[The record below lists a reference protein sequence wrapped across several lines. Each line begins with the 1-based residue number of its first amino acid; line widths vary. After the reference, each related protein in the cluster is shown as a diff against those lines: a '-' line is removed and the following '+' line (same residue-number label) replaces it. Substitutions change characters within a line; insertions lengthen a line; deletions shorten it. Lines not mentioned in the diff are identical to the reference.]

1 MRLRSE
7 RGFMK
12 KGKHILLGLLL
23 SFSLLVG
30 AGAAFSSNNDATS
43 VNASDDETFLRSLP
57 TRGLTGDPI
66 LTDSVAQTY
75 YQNISTSSTGDTL
88 KTELYNLIHPKK
100 CSTAYG
106 SIWNYLPYCDAF
118 KPDDSSNDQIT
129 AFYRGTGGSR
139 SAMNKEHVWPNS
151 RGGGSIEGDPHMV
164 RPTFTND
171 NSSRGNDFYNES
183 PTSYDPNEFNA
194 PQYRG
199 ICARII
205 FYCAVQEKDKLSL
218 VDKTTDGTVT
228 TKTGTMGKLSTL
240 LKWNLEYPVDSTEIL
255 RNQVLSGQ
263 RTVKGKS
270 WSFNRNPFIDDRSY
284 ACRIWGNTN
293 DATKEIC
300 KASTATKPTSISLN
314 KISASVQEGQTLQ
327 LSVSSVTPSDASTDV
342 TWTSSNTSVAT
353 VSSTGLVTGK
363 AKSSTPVTIT
373 ATSALDT
380 SVKATCSVTVTE
392 PTPVNLTSISVSAG
406 STTLGLN
413 KTTTVSVTTN
423 PSYIYP
429 AASISFTSS
438 NTSIATVDSSSG
450 LVTGKAVGEATIT
463 ATATQGS
470 ITKTATV
477 KITVQESSIIES
489 NTYEEVT
496 STPTDWEGNYLIAY
510 KNGTSATVLDSSST
524 ASDKSK
530 ATFSATITNNKITC
544 TENKYFTIE
553 STGSNVYSVKGQNGL
568 YYGHKSGNSNT
579 LDASSTAYECTMSTS
594 GIGCDGRTLK
604 WNSGA
609 SCFRFYSSGQTSITL
624 FKAVDDGSSTVTP
637 SLSLNKSSA
646 TLEIGETTTITATA
660 SNGTGNIAWETSD
673 SSVASLSATSGT
685 SVTVTANKAGSATI
699 TATYSGIS
707 KTCAITVNGSSGG
720 GDTPSTSS
728 GMKEAYEAAAALSSG
743 STTSKSYTFTG
754 IVIGTVGNSFYV
766 QDGSYGMYVYNKQVA
781 SIAAGKEITVE
792 STLQNYNGILETKSI
807 TSAALTNNE
816 GYIEPVTVT
825 SYDNLQTY
833 NQSILANLTSGLVT
847 EKVSAGVS
855 GKSGKDWKIKVNL
868 GGNDITV
875 FANKYVSNM
884 DNLNVIYNDLNI
896 GDYISI
902 EKMVTS
908 YYNGELQLTLTEQS
922 TLSIGYTLNAFCEE
936 FLNNMYC
943 AASGMTPPTF
953 ATGYSW
959 AKFKELYQALTSA
972 DQSELTNAT
981 ANEDS
986 ELLKEQVAARYDYV
1000 VAKYAYENFMSRSIS
1015 HFIGNRVSIFG
1026 ENSNE
1031 ILVIL
1036 VTSFVALTSIGAF
1049 VIIRKRKVN

>member
-1 MRLRSE
+1 
-7 RGFMK
+7 MK
-12 KGKHILLGLLL
+12 KGKHILVGLLL

-30 AGAAFSSNNDATS
+30 AGAAYSSSKDATS

-75 YQNISTSSTGDTL
+75 YKDISTTSTGDAL

-118 KPDDSSNDQIT
+118 KPDDASNDQIT

-139 SAMNKEHVWPNS
+139 GAMNKEHVWPNS

-164 RPTFTND
+164 RPTFTAD
-171 NSSRGNDFYNES
+171 NSSRGNAFYNEGQN
-183 PTSYDPNEFNA
+183 YDPNEFNA

-205 FYCAVQEKDKLSL
+205 FYCAVQEKSKLSL
-218 VDKTTDGTVT
+218 VDKTTDSTVST
-228 TKTGTMGKLSTL
+228 STGTMGKLSTL
-240 LKWNLEYPVDSTEIL
+240 LKWNLDYPVDSTEIL
-255 RNQVLSGQ
+255 RNQVLSGE

-270 WSFNRNPFIDDRSY
+270 WNFNRNPFIDDRSY

-314 KISASVQEGQTLQ
+314 KTSASVQEGQTLQ

-438 NTSIATVDSSSG
+438 NTSIATVDNSSG

-470 ITKTATV
+470 IIKTASV
-477 KITVQESSIIES
+477 KITVSESTET
-489 NTYEEVT
+489 TYTKVT
-496 STPTDWEGNYLIAY
+496 SALSDYSGDYLLVAESANKALDGSVALTKSNSGNQFAVTISNNSITGDYDAKKFTLE
-510 KNGTSATVLDSSST
+510 KNGSNYSLKSAEGHYYGASSSGNFDSSTSKRSQT
-524 ASDKSK
+524 VSISDSNMVLKDGSLTLRYNAS
-530 ATFSATITNNKITC
+530 
-544 TENKYFTIE
+544 
-553 STGSNVYSVKGQNGL
+553 
-568 YYGHKSGNSNT
+568 H
-579 LDASSTAYECTMSTS
+579 
-594 GIGCDGRTLK
+594 
-604 WNSGA
+604 
-609 SCFRFYSSGQTSITL
+609 FRFYSNSSQGDPVS
-624 FKAVDDGSSTVTP
+624 FYKATNGGSSTVTP

-646 TLEIGETTTITATA
+646 TLEIDETTTITATA
-660 SNGTGNIAWETSD
+660 SNGTGSVTWATSD

-720 GDTPSTSS
+720 GEDTPTTSS
-728 GMKEAYEAAAALSSG
+728 GMKEAYEAAANLSTG
-743 STTSKSYTFTG
+743 GVTSDSYTFTG
-754 IVIGTVGNSFYV
+754 IVIGTVGYSFYV

-781 SIAAGKEITVE
+781 SIAAGKEITVQ
-792 STLQNYNGILETKSI
+792 STLQNYNGILETKYI

-855 GKSGKDWKIKVNL
+855 GKSGQDWKIKVNL

-884 DNLNVIYNDLNI
+884 DNLNVIYDELKV

-972 DQSELTNAT
+972 DQGELTNAT

-1000 VAKYAYENFMSRSIS
+1000 VAKYTYENFMSRSIS